1 MKAIICSQWCEPED
15 LVLGDLPDPVAGPG
29 EVVVAIKAAALNFF
43 DILMVQ
49 GKYQTK
55 PPFPFSPVAE
65 IAGVVESVGPGVTD
79 LKPGDR
85 VASFVN
91 YNGAREKVAVPAA
104 QTVKIPDSL
113 DYDRAAGV
121 ILTYSTALHAL
132 EDRADPKP
140 GETLVVLGAAGGTGL
155 AAIEIG
161 KLLGLREV
169 ACASSD
175 EKLQFCKRYGADI
188 LFNYA
193 KEDLKEGLKKIGG
206 AKGIDIVFDPV
217 GGDFTEA
224 ALRSLGWEGRLLVVG
239 FASGP
244 IPRIP
249 LNLALL
255 KSCDIRGVFWGGFN
269 KAFPDKGRANLE
281 RIVQWAADGKLSSH
295 VHATFPLA
303 KTAEAMAVLSSRQAM
318 GKVILH
324 P

>member
-1 MKAIICSQWCEPED
+1 MKAIICSQWCDPAD

-65 IAGVVESVGPGVTD
+65 IAGLVESVGSGVTD
-79 LKPGDR
+79 LQRGDR

-91 YNGAREKVAVPAA
+91 YNGAREKVAVPAM

-161 KLLGLREV
+161 KLLGLRVV

-193 KEDLKEGLKKIGG
+193 KEDLKDGLKKIGG

-224 ALRSLGWEGRLLVVG
+224 ALRALGWEGRLLVVG

-281 RIVQWAADGKLSSH
+281 RIVQWAAQGKLSSH

>member
-1 MKAIICSQWCEPED
+1 
-15 LVLGDLPDPVAGPG
+15 
-29 EVVVAIKAAALNFF
+29 
-43 DILMVQ
+43 MVQ

-55 PPFPFSPVAE
+55 PAFPFSPAAE
-65 IAGVVESVGPGVTD
+65 IAGVIESVGPGVTEF
-79 LKPGDR
+79 KVGDR
-85 VASFVN
+85 VASSTGH
-91 YNGAREKVAVPAA
+91 NGAREKVAAA
-104 QTVKIPDSL
+104 ADQTVKIPDSL
-113 DYDRAAGV
+113 DFDRAAGV
-121 ILTYSTALHAL
+121 ILIYSTALHAL
-132 EDRADPKP
+132 ADRADPKP
-140 GETLVVLGAAGGTGL
+140 GETMVVLGAAGGTGL

-161 KLLGLREV
+161 KLLGLRVV

-175 EKLQFCKRYGADI
+175 DKLAFCKQHGADI

-193 KEDLKEGLKKIGG
+193 KEDLKDGLKKIGG

-224 ALRSLGWEGRLLVVG
+224 ALRSLGWEGRLLVIG

-249 LNLALL
+249 LNLPLL

-269 KAFPDKGRANLE
+269 KAFPAKSRANLDKV
-281 RIVQWAADGKLSSH
+281 IKWAAEGKLSSH

>member
-29 EVVVAIKAAALNFF
+29 EVVIAIKAAALNFF

-55 PPFPFSPVAE
+55 PAFPFSPAAE
-65 IAGVVESVGPGVTD
+65 IAGVVESVGAGVAD
-79 LKPGDR
+79 LTVGDR
-85 VASFVN
+85 VVSSIG
-91 YNGAREKVAVPAA
+91 YNGAREKVAAPAA
-104 QTVKIPDSL
+104 MTVKIPDSL

-121 ILTYSTALHAL
+121 ILIYSTALHAL

-161 KLLGLREV
+161 KLMGLRVV

-175 EKLQFCKRYGADI
+175 DKLQFCKRHGADI
-188 LFNYA
+188 LLNYA

-224 ALRSLGWEGRLLVVG
+224 ALRSLGWEGRLLVIG

-249 LNLALL
+249 LNLPLL
-255 KSCDIRGVFWGGFN
+255 KSCDIRGVFWGGFA
-269 KAFPDKGRANLE
+269 KAFPAKSRANLE
-281 RIVQWAADGKLSSH
+281 RIVQWAAEGKLSSH
-295 VHATFPLA
+295 VHASFPLA
-303 KTAEAMAVLSSRQAM
+303 KTPEAMAVLSSRQAM

>member
-1 MKAIICSQWCEPED
+1 MKAMICSQWCEPDD
-15 LVLGDLPDPVAGPG
+15 LVFADMPEPVAGPG
-29 EVVVAIKAAALNFF
+29 EVVIAVKAAALNFF

-55 PPFPFSPVAE
+55 PPFPFSPAAEVAGT
-65 IAGVVESVGPGVTD
+65 IDSIGAGVTGLRV
-79 LKPGDR
+79 GDR
-85 VASFVN
+85 VVSSVGF
-91 YNGAREKVAVPAA
+91 NGAREKLAAPAA
-104 QTVKIPDSL
+104 MTVKIPDSL

-121 ILTYSTALHAL
+121 ILIYSTALHAL
-132 EDRADPKP
+132 EDRASPKP
-140 GETLVVLGAAGGTGL
+140 GETLAVLGAAGGTGL

-161 KLLGLREV
+161 KLMGLRV
-169 ACASSD
+169 IACASSD
-175 EKLQFCKRYGADI
+175 DKLAFCKQHGADV

-193 KEDLKEGLKKIGG
+193 KEDLKEGLKKLGG

-244 IPRIP
+244 IPRMP

-255 KSCDIRGVFWGGFN
+255 KSCDIRGVFWGGFAKKDPA
-269 KAFPDKGRANLE
+269 KARANLD
-281 RIVQWAADGKLSSH
+281 RLVQWAAEGKISSH

-303 KTAEAMAVLSSRQAM
+303 KTAEAMAVLSSRKAM